1 MFFRAKQHLD
11 RLPHDPSFGLESRYC
26 RVGECNGVWQG
37 LQTVQTAQRFVNKG
51 DACAWRT
58 QEKLVII
65 PIQVSIEA
73 RQLRRCQIRVVSRF
87 VVLVLCMFSV

>member
-1 MFFRAKQHLD
+1 MFLRSKQDLD
-11 RLPHDPSFGLESRYC
+11 RLPHDPPFGLESRDC
-26 RVGECNGVWQG
+26 RVGECDGVWRR
-37 LQTVQTAQRFVNKG
+37 LKAVQTAQRLVNEG

-73 RQLRRCQIRVVSRF
+73 SQLRRCQIRVVGRF
-87 VVLVLCMFSV
+87 VVLVL